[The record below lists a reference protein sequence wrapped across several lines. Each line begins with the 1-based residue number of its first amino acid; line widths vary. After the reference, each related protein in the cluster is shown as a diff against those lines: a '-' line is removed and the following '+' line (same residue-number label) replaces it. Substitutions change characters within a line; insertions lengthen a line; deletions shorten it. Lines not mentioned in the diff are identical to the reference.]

1 MSAAAPDNKF
11 RPITALR
18 VELAWKGKALAVGR
32 LAWRDR
38 VAYFEYDSTFLATKL
53 ELSPFRLRL
62 EPGLFEGPERV
73 FDRLHGLFNDSLPDG
88 WGRLLMDRKLRQE
101 GILPGALNPLDR
113 LAWVGK
119 RGMGA
124 LTYYPEHPAMA
135 GAEGAIDLDL
145 LADESQMVLE
155 DNPKAL
161 LDRLIKVGGSP
172 HGARPKALVGYAV
185 DGSSLLH
192 GVDDLPEKYEHW
204 IVKFRA
210 PGDAVDAGA
219 VERAYA
225 EMAIEAGV
233 DMPDTTLFPAKSGP
247 GYFGIKRFDRI
258 GNQRL
263 HMHTV
268 SGLLQVDHTLP
279 TIGYVDMIKADR
291 LLTRRQA
298 DVDQAF
304 TRMVFNVL
312 AHNRDDHT
320 KNHSFLMADD
330 GQWSLSPAY
339 DVTFSSGPGGEHALD
354 VSGEGR
360 SPGISHILAVAKNV
374 GVSERTAAETIERV
388 RAAVDRWPRF
398 AASREVSRKVVL
410 TIDRQLNGVRP
421 RPSRPKPSPPV
432 PETPPTTARAR
443 KR

>member
-1 MSAAAPDNKF
+1 MSVSAPDRKF
-11 RPITALR
+11 RPITTLR
-18 VELAWKGKALAVGR
+18 VELAVKGTSVVVGR

-38 VAYFEYDSTFLATKL
+38 VVYFEYDNAFLSTKL
-53 ELSPFRLRL
+53 ELSPFKMRLA
-62 EPGLFEGPERV
+62 PGLIEGPERV

-88 WGRLLMDRKLRQE
+88 WGRLLMDRKLAQT
-101 GILPGALNPLDR
+101 GILPGELTPLDR

-119 RGMGA
+119 HGMGA

-145 LADESQMVLE
+145 LADESQKVLE

-172 HGARPKALVGYAV
+172 HGARPKALVGYSM
-185 DGSSLLH
+185 DGGSLLH
-192 GVDDLPEKYEHW
+192 GVDDLPDNYEHW

-210 PGDAVDAGA
+210 QSDPIDAGA
-219 VERAYA
+219 IEMAYA
-225 EMAIEAGV
+225 EMAIKAGAH
-233 DMPDTTLFPAKSGP
+233 MPETSLFPAKKGP
-247 GYFGIKRFDRI
+247 GYFGIKRFDRL

-263 HMHTV
+263 HMHTI
-268 SGLLQVDHTLP
+268 SGLLEVDHTLP
-279 TIGYVDMIKADR
+279 TLGYIGMIKAVR
-291 LLTRRQA
+291 QLTRRQT

-320 KNHSFLMADD
+320 KNHSFLMADN
-330 GQWSLSPAY
+330 GQWSMSPAY

-354 VSGEGR
+354 VDGEGR
-360 SPGISHILAVAKNV
+360 NPERGHILAVAKNV
-374 GVSERTAAETIERV
+374 GVNQRTASETIERV
-388 RAAVDRWPRF
+388 KAAVDQWPRF
-398 AASREVSRKVVL
+398 ASGRDVSRRMAL
-410 TIDRQLNGVRP
+410 TIDRQLNGVR
-421 RPSRPKPSPPV
+421 SHRPKPKASAPQASMRTA
-432 PETPPTTARAR
+432 PEFR